1 MKRLF
6 TPITRALVIACLILG
21 SGPLCL
27 AQRMD
32 GRTVLKNMLE
42 AEGEAVFIAH
52 QVTTLARGPA
62 MTSEQTVYRAGF
74 KGMRIE
80 YLEPPALKGEV
91 IADDGHV
98 YAHLIPKEKIL
109 RVGPSRLKMLQKRM
123 DEAHTGFKQGAL
135 NVSLVG
141 KDRIASRDAYIIQVK
156 PNHPGRHPIRKFWV
170 DSANWVKL
178 KTEDV
183 GPDGAVLSMS
193 YYTMISFVD
202 RIDKDKFHIEAP
214 RGVRIVRQPEWATAP
229 LSEIKKI
236 AEFQVFEPTYL
247 PKGFKAVGASLIPF
261 RHSRLVVIRY
271 SDGVSSL
278 SLFQT
283 PGRVLDPKFLA
294 RLHEGPVKPG
304 QGMYSW
310 KIDGVNLTIVS
321 QIPMDEIRKVAASV
335 K

>member
-6 TPITRALVIACLILG
+6 FPITKVLIIACLICG
-21 SGPLCL
+21 SNALSL
-27 AQRMD
+27 ADGVD

-42 AEGEAVFIAH
+42 AEGKAVFAAH

-98 YAHLIPKEKIL
+98 YAHLIPREKVL
-109 RVGPSRLKMLQKRM
+109 RVGPSRLKMLQTRM
-123 DEAHTGFKQGAL
+123 NEAHTGFKQGAL
-135 NVSLVG
+135 DVSLLG
-141 KDRIASRDAYIIQVK
+141 KDRIASRDAYVIQVK
-156 PNHPGRHPIRKFWV
+156 PNHPGKHPIRKFWV
-170 DSANWVKL
+170 DSAKWVKL
-178 KTEDV
+178 RTEDV
-183 GPDGAVLSMS
+183 GPDGTVLSMS
-193 YYTMISFVD
+193 YYTKISFVD
-202 RIDKDKFHIEAP
+202 RIDPDKFHIEPP
-214 RGVRIVRQPEWATAP
+214 RGIRVVKQPEWKTAP
-229 LSEIKKI
+229 ISEIKKI
-236 AEFQVFEPTYL
+236 AGFEVLEPTYL

-261 RHSRLVVIRY
+261 RRNRMVVIRY

-278 SLFQT
+278 SLFQA

-310 KIDGVNLTIVS
+310 KTDGVNLTIVS
-321 QIPMDEIRKVAASV
+321 QISMDEIRKVAASV